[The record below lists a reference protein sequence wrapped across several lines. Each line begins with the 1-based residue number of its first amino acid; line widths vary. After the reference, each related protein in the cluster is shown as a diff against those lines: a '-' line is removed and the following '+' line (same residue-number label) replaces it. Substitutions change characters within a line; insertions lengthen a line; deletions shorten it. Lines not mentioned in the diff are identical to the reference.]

1 VRQCVSACRCWGCD
15 MSVGGWGGVGWGG
28 WVSMQAGSS
37 TSGLLVAMI
46 ILTCGGFNTHN
57 SVVNTW
63 VLQVV

>member
-1 VRQCVSACRCWGCD
+1 